1 MIRRKGGFTLLEVM
15 VAAVIIAVGFAA
27 VWRATGLAVDAL
39 ELTRSKTL
47 AMWAAKNRIAEYRAM
62 NAWPKVGEMKGG
74 VSAGDKEAFFIH
86 ETVSQT
92 PSQNFRKLKIEI
104 SRNANDSYIL
114 ARLTGYLIN
123 EKALLEKADK

>member
-27 VWRATGLAVDAL
+27 VWRATGLAADAL

-47 AMWAAKNRIAEYRAM
+47 AMWAAKDRITEYRVM
-62 NAWPKVGEMKGG
+62 NIWPDLGETKGG
-74 VSAGDKEAFFIH
+74 VAAGKEAFFIRQ
-86 ETVSQT
+86 TVSQT
-92 PSQNFRKLKIEI
+92 PSDNFRKVKIEI
-104 SRNANDSYIL
+104 SRRANDGYIL

-123 EKALLEKADK
+123 EKALLVKKDK

>member
-27 VWRATGLAVDAL
+27 VWRATGLAADAL

-47 AMWAAKNRIAEYRAM
+47 AMWAAKDKIVEYRVM
-62 NAWPKVGEMKGG
+62 NIWPEVGETNGD
-74 VSAGDKEAFFIH
+74 VAAGKETFFMR

-92 PSQNFRKLKIEI
+92 PSVNFRKVKIEI
-104 SRNANDSYIL
+104 SRRANDGYIL
-114 ARLTGYLIN
+114 ARLTGYFIN
-123 EKALLEKADK
+123 EKALLEKTGK